1 MGRMA
6 ISQTREDDIQVYLS
20 FTLNDLLT
28 AQTRQAHVREL
39 LQKKFGVR
47 EVKQIVHLEDGG
59 NEVVFKIATPALH
72 TTGMLRSYFES
83 LRFVMK
89 ATQEFAPHFTQSVR
103 EIQ

>member
-1 MGRMA
+1 MA
-6 ISQTREDDIQVYLS
+6 ISQTRKDDIQVHLS
-20 FTLNDLLT
+20 FTLNDSLT
-28 AQTRQAHVREL
+28 AQAKQAHIREL

-47 EVKQIVHLEDGG
+47 EVEQTIHLDHGG

-72 TTGMLRSYFES
+72 TAGMLKGYFES
-83 LRFVMK
+83 LHFVMR